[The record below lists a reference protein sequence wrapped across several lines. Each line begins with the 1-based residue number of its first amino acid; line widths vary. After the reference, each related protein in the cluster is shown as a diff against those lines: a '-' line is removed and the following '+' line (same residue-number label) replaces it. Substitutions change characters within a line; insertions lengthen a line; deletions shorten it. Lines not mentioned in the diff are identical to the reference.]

1 MEEGTSW
8 SSRMYSSVLLEDCS
22 CAEDRAGSLFT
33 CNEGVQT
40 LWFSVISVGMV
51 KQKKRLS

>member
-22 CAEDRAGSLFT
+22 CAEDRAGSLFI

-40 LWFSVISVGMV
+40 LWFSVVSVGMV

>member
-8 SSRMYSSVLLEDCS
+8 SSRMYSSVLLEYCS
-22 CAEDRAGSLFT
+22 CDEDRTGRHFT

-40 LWFSVISVGMV
+40 LWFSITSVGMV
-51 KQKKRLS
+51 KQKGRLS